1 MLLASFFGVFMGLVM
16 GLTGA
21 GGGILGVPAL
31 VLGLGLTMTQAAPVS
46 LFAVGGRR
54 RRWGRLMAC
63 AMAWCGTARRC

>member
-1 MLLASFFGVFMGLVM
+1 MLLASVLGVLMGLVM

-46 LFAVGGRR
+46 LLAVGAAAAVV
-54 RRWGRLMAC
+54 RLMVC
-63 AMAWCGTARRC
+63 ATAWCVTAPRC

>member
-1 MLLASFFGVFMGLVM
+1 MLLASFLGVLMGLVM

-46 LFAVGGRR
+46 LFAVG
-54 RRWGRLMAC
+54 A
-63 AMAWCGTARRC
+63 AAA